1 MGVRLGMRLDWA
13 AMLLLYAVG
22 VQTVAPAPS
31 AQSTPPRA
39 PPPRGL
45 GSLPSFATAK
55 SDPVVAA
62 LAHTQARPATLL
74 PSPCPQ
80 QSVCSP
86 CSGLALL
93 AGTIPQHRVQCARPR
108 GTGLW
113 AARCCCGDVQ
123 GGFCAG
129 GRLAAAH
136 LRSGGAPEQAAVPV
150 RCPARRRSPCTAVP
164 GAVRT
169 AAP

>member
-1 MGVRLGMRLDWA
+1 MRLDWA

-62 LAHTQARPATLL
+62 LAHTQARPAAL
-74 PSPCPQ
+74 PSSSCPQ
-80 QSVCSP
+80 QSVSSP
-86 CSGLALL
+86 AAGSHFLPVPHRSIVCCVRAPEVPGYGLRAADVVTSRAGSVQAAASQLHTCAVAAHQSRPLFLSGAPPAAARRALL
-93 AGTIPQHRVQCARPR
+93 RPE
-108 GTGLW
+108 L
-113 AARCCCGDVQ
+113 CGP
-123 GGFCAG
+123 
-129 GRLAAAH
+129 
-136 LRSGGAPEQAAVPV
+136 LRPKS
-150 RCPARRRSPCTAVP
+150 
-164 GAVRT
+164 
-169 AAP
+169 